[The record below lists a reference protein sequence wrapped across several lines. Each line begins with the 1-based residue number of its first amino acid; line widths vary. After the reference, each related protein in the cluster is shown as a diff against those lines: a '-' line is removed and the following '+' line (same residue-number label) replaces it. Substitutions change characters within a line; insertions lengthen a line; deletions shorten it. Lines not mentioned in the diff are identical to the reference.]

1 MSCVLPG
8 SVNTEFGGDRPSAHA
23 DWKLDASDVARAVV
37 DLLRHPARSLPFAR
51 RGRRDAPLPTAF
63 IARFGRAT
71 AEQVVQHVEER
82 MAAPRE
88 RGFRARF
95 AGREFRPGMERD
107 FALGFLSGFGQPM
120 GASPMGGHPAG
131 ASAVGGAPMGPTT
144 MGAHVSGHGVGAP
157 GMAGGLPPAGA
168 SAAAMPRHGPSTGH
182 GGGFLGSFLPRAA
195 TCSPTRSSS

>member
-1 MSCVLPG
+1 
-8 SVNTEFGGDRPSAHA
+8 
-23 DWKLDASDVARAVV
+23 
-37 DLLRHPARSLPFAR
+37 
-51 RGRRDAPLPTAF
+51 
-63 IARFGRAT
+63 
-71 AEQVVQHVEER
+71 

-144 MGAHVSGHGVGAP
+144 MGGTCPATGSAHRAWRAGYRRRAP
-157 GMAGGLPPAGA
+157 ARRRCRGTDHRPGT
-168 SAAAMPRHGPSTGH
+168 AAASSARSC
-182 GGGFLGSFLPRAA
+182 RAA